1 MKIEKLTKIINLS
14 TQLAISDFKLKNEGS
29 FFGLLWYVF
38 NPILLFTLLYFV
50 FRNNLGNDI
59 HYYSLYLLLGILM
72 YNFFQSVT
80 SESTRTII
88 SENNHLIKSINF
100 PRESLIIA
108 IVLKNI
114 FSHII
119 EIFLFGILL
128 IYFGLNFLNLFFYIL
143 ILFLFCLF
151 LIGISLILSSLTVYF
166 TDLDNVWNFL
176 TRLLLFVT
184 PIFYV
189 IENNQTLLYVNYL
202 NPLYYYIEIARDV
215 IIYNRFPETNMI
227 IGSLCFSLIFFA
239 IGQIIFRKYN
249 KKIAELI

>member
-1 MKIEKLTKIINLS
+1 MQNISKIIKLS

-50 FRNNLGNDI
+50 FKNNLGNGI

-72 YNFFQSVT
+72 YNFFQAVT

-114 FSHII
+114 FSHTI
-119 EIFLFGILL
+119 EILLFGILL
-128 IYFGLNFLNLFFYIL
+128 IYFGINFLNLFFYIL
-143 ILFLFCLF
+143 ILILFCLF
-151 LIGISLILSSLTVYF
+151 LVGLSLILSSLTVYF
-166 TDLDNVWNFL
+166 IDLDNIWIFV
-176 TRLLLFVT
+176 TKLLLFVT

-189 IENNQTLLYVNYL
+189 IEDNIYLLYANYL
-202 NPLYYYIEIARDV
+202 NPLYYYIEMARSV
-215 IIYNRFPETNMI
+215 VIYNKFPEFNI
-227 IGSLCFSLIFFA
+227 VIGSIFISLFFF
-239 IGQIIFRKYN
+239 ILGKIIFNKYD